1 MKIDSVRREY
11 LFSGLSKQHVEKNPV
26 NQFRKWLNDAINLK
40 TFDPTAMSVSTIG
53 TDGFPQ
59 NRIVLLK
66 FFDEQG
72 FVFFTNYES
81 EKGQSIQQN
90 PRVGL
95 HFYWP
100 ELERQMRISGF
111 AEKTSGEVSDNY
123 FYSRPPDSQIGAVV
137 SDQSREIPSRKFLE
151 DRFKNFQKQLKEQPP
166 ERPENWGGYLV
177 KPVKMEFWQ
186 GRKNRLHDRIV
197 YEKQNGTWLIKRLAP

>member
-1 MKIDSVRREY
+1 LIKFKGVKIDSVRREY

-81 EKGQSIQQN
+81 EKGQSTNKI
-90 PRVGL
+90 
-95 HFYWP
+95 
-100 ELERQMRISGF
+100 
-111 AEKTSGEVSDNY
+111 
-123 FYSRPPDSQIGAVV
+123 
-137 SDQSREIPSRKFLE
+137 RE
-151 DRFKNFQKQLKEQPP
+151 
-166 ERPENWGGYLV
+166 
-177 KPVKMEFWQ
+177 
-186 GRKNRLHDRIV
+186 
-197 YEKQNGTWLIKRLAP
+197 